1 MRGRRVGRVGI
12 GVLCAVALGVVW
24 PGRGSA
30 RAETVP
36 PGPVRVIQIADVI
49 SPVTS
54 DYLRRQI
61 HAAEES
67 GASCL
72 VVELDTPGG
81 LETAMRDMVKDILGA
96 NTPIVVYVFPS
107 GARAASAGVFVT
119 MAAHVAAMAPGTNI
133 GAAHPVNV
141 GGGQIDEE
149 MAKKLVND
157 SVAFAK
163 TVAAQRGRN
172 VEWAEQAVRES
183 VSATETEALD
193 LNIIDLVCSNL
204 EALVDSLD
212 GRTVVIGGDT
222 THVEVRGAEVVR
234 IEMGLRHRLLSLLA
248 NPNVAY
254 ILLMLGFYGLF
265 FELSNPGSI
274 LPGVAGGIAI
284 ILAFFAF
291 QMLPINY
298 AGLLLILFA
307 LVLFVAEVKVTS
319 YGLLTVGG
327 IVAMTLGS
335 VMLFESPMP
344 FLRVSWRVIVPVVL
358 ASSAFFLLA
367 VTMAVR
373 AHRRKATTGIEGM
386 IGERGVAETDVK
398 PEGQAR
404 VRGEIWTVWSREPIE
419 KGEPIEVVNLERM
432 RAEVRRLG

>member
-1 MRGRRVGRVGI
+1 MHCRPSTRVGI
-12 GVLCAVALGVVW
+12 AILWVFVLSTAA
-24 PGRGSA
+24 A
-30 RAETVP
+30 AA
-36 PGPVRVIQIADVI
+36 GPIRVIRMADVI

-54 DYLRRQI
+54 DYLMQQI
-61 HAAEES
+61 EAAEAS
-67 GASCL
+67 DASCL
-72 VVELDTPGG
+72 VIELDTPGG
-81 LETAMRDMVKDILGA
+81 LETAMRDMVKEILNA
-96 NTPIVVYVFPS
+96 RLPVVVYVAPS
-107 GARAASAGVFVT
+107 GARAASAGVFIT

-141 GGGQIDEE
+141 GGGEVDEE

-172 VEWAEQAVRES
+172 VDWAEQAVRES

-193 LNIIDLVCSNL
+193 LNVVDLVCASF
-204 EALVDSLD
+204 EALRDSLD
-212 GRTVVIGGDT
+212 GRLVVVKGDT
-222 THVEVRGAEVVR
+222 VAVETQGADVVR
-234 IEMGLRHRLLSLLA
+234 VEMGLRHRLLSLLA

-265 FELSNPGSI
+265 FELSNPGAI

-307 LVLFVAEVKVTS
+307 LVLFIAEVKVTS

-327 IVAMTLGS
+327 VVAMTLGS
-335 VMLFESPMP
+335 IMLFESPMP
-344 FLRVSWRVIVPVVL
+344 FLRVSWRVILPVVL

-386 IGERGVAETDVK
+386 IGERGVAATDID

-404 VRGEIWTVWSREPIE
+404 VRGETWMVWSEAPIG
-419 KGEPIEVVNLERM
+419 KGESIEVVELDRM
-432 RAEVRRLG
+432 RAKVRRLRER

>member
-1 MRGRRVGRVGI
+1 MPTFRGQMGRVGI
-12 GVLCAVALGVVW
+12 TLVWVFLLCTTAA
-24 PGRGSA
+24 A
-30 RAETVP
+30 A
-36 PGPVRVIQIADVI
+36 GPVRVIRMADII

-54 DYLRRQI
+54 DYLRQQI
-61 HAAEES
+61 EAAGET

-81 LETAMRDMVKDILGA
+81 LETAMRDMVKEILNA
-96 NTPIVVYVFPS
+96 ELPVIVYVAPP
-107 GARAASAGVFVT
+107 GARAASAGVFIT

-141 GGGQIDEE
+141 GGGEIDEE

-163 TVAAQRGRN
+163 TVAAHRGRN

-183 VSATETEALD
+183 VSATEAEALD
-193 LNIIDLVCSNL
+193 LNIIDLVCPSF
-204 EALVDSLD
+204 EALLDSLE
-212 GRTVVIGGDT
+212 GRRVVVDGDT
-222 THVEVRGAEVVR
+222 VAVDVAGAEIVR
-234 IEMGLRHRLLSLLA
+234 IEMGFRHRLLSLLA

-307 LVLFVAEVKVTS
+307 LVLFIAEVKVTS
-319 YGLLTVGG
+319 YGLLTVAG
-327 IVAMTLGS
+327 IIAMTLGS
-335 VMLFESPMP
+335 IMLFESPMP
-344 FLRVSWRVIVPVVL
+344 FLRVSWRVILPVVL
-358 ASSAFFLLA
+358 ATSAFFLLA

-373 AHRRKATTGIEGM
+373 VHRRKATTGMEGM
-386 IGERGVAETDVK
+386 IGEIGVVVADVD
-398 PEGQAR
+398 PEGKAR
-404 VRGEIWTVWSREPIE
+404 IRGELWNVWSEDPVRE
-419 KGEPIEVVNLERM
+419 GERVEIVELDRM
-432 RAEVRRLG
+432 RAKVRRWKLS

>member
-1 MRGRRVGRVGI
+1 MGDKAKLSRSTGWI
-12 GVLCAVALGVVW
+12 GWTVVW
-24 PGRGSA
+24 ILM
-30 RAETVP
+30 TVSVSVAD
-36 PGPVRVIQIADVI
+36 GPIHVIRIEDII

-54 DYLRRQI
+54 DFLSGQLED
-61 HAAEES
+61 AED
-67 GASCL
+67 ADACCL

-81 LETAMRDMVKDILGA
+81 LETSMRDMVKDILNA
-96 NTPIVVYVFPS
+96 ELPVVVYVSPS
-107 GARAASAGVFVT
+107 GGRAASAGVFIT
-119 MAAHVAAMAPGTNI
+119 MAAHVAVMAPGTNI

-141 GGGQIDEE
+141 GGGEVDEE

-163 TVAAQRGRN
+163 TVAQQRGRN

-183 VSATETEALD
+183 VSATEEEALD
-193 LNIIDLVCSNL
+193 LNIIDLICHNL
-204 EALVDSLD
+204 AAVVDSLD
-212 GRTVVIGGDT
+212 GRTVVVDGDST
-222 THVEVRGAEVVR
+222 SLAVADADIVR
-234 IEMGLRHRLLSLLA
+234 IEMGLRHRLLALLA
-248 NPNVAY
+248 NPNIAY

-307 LVLFVAEVKVTS
+307 LVLFIAEVKVTS

-327 IVAMTLGS
+327 VVAMTLGS
-335 VMLFESPMP
+335 IMLFESPMP
-344 FLRVSWRVIVPVVL
+344 FLRVSWKVIVPVVL
-358 ASSAFFLLA
+358 VSSAFFVLA

-373 AHRRKATTGIEGM
+373 IHRRKATTGTEGM
-386 IGERGVAETDVK
+386 VGELGVATTDIDR
-398 PEGQAR
+398 EGRAN
-404 VRGEIWTVWSREPIE
+404 VRGEIWTVWSDEPIG
-419 KGEPIEVVNLERM
+419 KGDRIEVLEMDRM
-432 RAEVRRLG
+432 RVKVRRVP